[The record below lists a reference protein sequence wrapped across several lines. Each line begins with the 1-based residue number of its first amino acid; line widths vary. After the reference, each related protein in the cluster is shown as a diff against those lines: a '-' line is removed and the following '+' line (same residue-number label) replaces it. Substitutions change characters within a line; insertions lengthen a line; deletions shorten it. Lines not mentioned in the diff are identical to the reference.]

1 MSSPLT
7 LPQGSLQQPPKSSTT
22 YLPNILIAAD
32 TGAGKSTA
40 LEKLPQ
46 NSSTRIIETEG
57 KALPFSHN
65 FDVRSVNT
73 IDEFDRE
80 ADSALA
86 DPKVEIIVY
95 DSLSK
100 QLHRCL
106 QMCRATMK
114 GYDIWSGYGIKG
126 FRLFKQMH
134 STSKIIIATSLV
146 EVREFDDVNEQ
157 GSPIKIYK
165 KVAATFMGK
174 ELESKIE
181 PEFACVLHI
190 DMKRVSGGIEHLFI
204 TKPDGVTTSK
214 TPKAMFQGKTRIPND
229 IMLVIDEL
237 KKAKLVTNSNNS

>member
-1 MSSPLT
+1 M
-7 LPQGSLQQPPKSSTT
+7 STT
-22 YLPNILIAAD
+22 PSLYLPNILIAAD
-32 TGAGKSTA
+32 TGSGKSSA

-46 NSSTRIIETEG
+46 DETTRIIESEG
-57 KALPFSHN
+57 KALPFAHH

-73 IDEFDRE
+73 IDEFDAE
-80 ADSALA
+80 SDKAHADS
-86 DPKVEIIVY
+86 KVKIIVY
-95 DSLSK
+95 DSISK
-100 QLHRCL
+100 HLHRIL

-114 GYDIWSGYGIKG
+114 GYDIWSGYGKYG
-126 FRLFKQMH
+126 FKLFKQMH

-157 GSPIKIYK
+157 GNPIKTYK

-190 DMKRVSGGIEHLFI
+190 DLKRTPNGIEHQFI

-214 TPKAMFQGKTRIPND
+214 TPRSMFVGKNRVPND
-229 IMLVIDEL
+229 ISLVLNEL
-237 KKAKLVTNSNNS
+237 RVAKMIS